1 MATMT
6 YSFAG
11 KTILVTGGSR
21 GIGRAVV
28 KQLASAGARVV
39 FTYSKDREAAETLLN
54 ETGND
59 SSRVSC
65 VQADFT
71 DRLAVARMIANLLE
85 EGPVHGVVNN
95 AGILRDTPMYRMADE
110 QWDTVLQV
118 NLTSLHI
125 ILKNLIRPLA
135 ASRGS
140 VVNLSSVT
148 GIAGAAGQTN
158 YAASKAGVIGLTK
171 ALAKEAG
178 PLGIR
183 VNAVAPGFIG
193 TDMLE
198 SIPARRKR
206 DLEKDI
212 PLRRLGTP
220 EEAASAVL
228 FLLSEEASYING
240 AVLVVDGG
248 LL

>member
-1 MATMT
+1 MATTT

-39 FTYSKDREAAETLLN
+39 FTYSKDRQAAESLLD
-54 ETGND
+54 ETGRD
-59 SSRVSC
+59 LSRVSC

-71 DRLAVARMIANLLE
+71 DRLAVAGMVGKLLE
-85 EGPVHGVVNN
+85 EGPVDGVVNN
-95 AGILRDTPMYRMADE
+95 AGILQDTPMYRMTDE

-118 NLTSLHI
+118 NLTSLYV
-125 ILKNLIRPLA
+125 ILKALIRPLA
-135 ASRGS
+135 ASGGS

-148 GIAGAAGQTN
+148 GLAGAAGQTN

-198 SIPARRKR
+198 SVPVRRKR
-206 DLEKDI
+206 NLEKDI

-228 FLLSEEASYING
+228 FLLSDAASYVNG

>member
-1 MATMT
+1 MATTT

-39 FTYSKDREAAETLLN
+39 FTYSKDRQAAESLLD
-54 ETGND
+54 ETGRD
-59 SSRVSC
+59 LSRVSC
-65 VQADFT
+65 IQADFT
-71 DRLAVARMIANLLE
+71 DKLAVAGMVGKLLE
-85 EGPVHGVVNN
+85 EGRIDGVVNN
-95 AGILRDTPMYRMADE
+95 AGILQDTPMYRMTDE

-118 NLTSLHI
+118 NLTSLYV
-125 ILKNLIRPLA
+125 ILKALIRPLA
-135 ASRGS
+135 ASGGS

-148 GIAGAAGQTN
+148 GLAGAAGQTN

-198 SIPARRKR
+198 AVPVRRR
-206 DLEKDI
+206 RSLEKDI

-228 FLLSEEASYING
+228 FLLSDAASYVNG